1 MSLRDVL
8 KKRAE
13 EAGNPNA
20 NVQVQNVAATEASK
34 DAQPNVG
41 DTIQTGLLSGSE
53 IGQDAGPQE
62 VVMLVPDEEKLAK
75 AETCY
80 EAVRALPFIAM
91 PDGSKLHPDNG
102 YYYLSKE
109 VAEEAD
115 FETYVKRG
123 NAIQIK

>member
-80 EAVRALPFIAM
+80 EAVRALPLLRCQMDLNSILIMVTTTFQK
-91 PDGSKLHPDNG
+91 KLQ
-102 YYYLSKE
+102 
-109 VAEEAD
+109 
-115 FETYVKRG
+115 KRL
-123 NAIQIK
+123 ILKPT